1 MGNEEKT
8 EVKKGGEWMSP
19 ETKTGL
25 KAIGLLL
32 ISIASAFL
40 VAYSDSFSNSN
51 VIVGVILGGIWGGI
65 VGGILGGIWG
75 GILGVILGGIVGGIL
90 GVILGVILGGI
101 VGEKKLQLKISYWAL
116 VPLLVILILPFSIV
130 TVPLSKL
137 HNYRQLER
145 DQKIAEALQIRV
157 LEDEVEVLLPDQYA
171 EENSYLK
178 MVFSFGWEGARIRWR
193 EIVIPCRE
201 GEKYWFYARLPF
213 PESRTAKLEIFFDH
227 AYQDF
232 SKEITLK

>member
-65 VGGILGGIWG
+65 VGGI
-75 GILGVILGGIVGGIL
+75 VGGIL
-90 GVILGVILGGI
+90 GVIL
-101 VGEKKLQLKISYWAL
+101 GEKKLQLKISYWAL